1 MTRPMRVTL
10 FTPSLEQGGTERQLS
25 ELLTRFDRARVE
37 ASLVLCEDKVH
48 FDDAARAVE
57 TRCIHAPVFPTPGS
71 MRSLRDAL
79 RELRPDVVHVWRAW
93 ASIAGRFAARDAGVA
108 RVIASVRRPRMPLDE
123 ALGERFARKGADHH
137 VTNSRGIRDEL
148 IDRARIAPEDVSVIE
163 NGVDLARFRPVT
175 PEARAEA
182 RRALG
187 LQGTRVLV
195 VPARISPEKNQLG
208 LLGALS
214 LLRRDGALPA
224 GLEVVFLGRDSLPL
238 YGRRVRAEIAL
249 RGLRDLVR
257 LVPAVQDPERWIAA
271 ADLTA
276 VPSHFE
282 GLSNAVVESL
292 ASGVPCLV
300 TREANA
306 DALVRDGT
314 DGAEARSPSPEDL
327 AAALGA
333 LLRRDDVAL
342 HDLGAAG
349 RAHAEARFGVAA
361 MVRRFEDLYARVL
374 DAPRR
379 SG

>member
-25 ELLTRFDRARVE
+25 ELLTRFDPARVQ
-37 ASLVLCEDKVH
+37 ASLVICEEKVH
-48 FDDAARAVE
+48 FDEAARAVE
-57 TRCIHAPVFPTPGS
+57 TRCIRAPVFPTPAAMG
-71 MRSLRDAL
+71 RLRDAL
-79 RELRPDVVHVWRAW
+79 RALRPDVVHVWRAW
-93 ASIAGRFAARDAGVA
+93 ASIAGRFAARDAGAA

-123 ALGERFARKGADHH
+123 ALGERFARRGADHH

-148 IDRARIAPEDVSVIE
+148 IARARLAPEDVSVIE
-163 NGVDLARFRPVT
+163 NGVDLDRFRPIT
-175 PEARAEA
+175 AQARAEA
-182 RRALG
+182 RGALG
-187 LQGTRVLV
+187 LRGRRVLV
-195 VPARISPEKNQLG
+195 MPARISPEKNQLG

-214 LLRRDGALPA
+214 RLRREGALPA
-224 GLEVVFLGRDSLPL
+224 GLEVVLLGRDSLPL

-249 RGLRDLVR
+249 RGLGDVVR
-257 LVPAVQDPERWIAA
+257 LVPAVHDPERWIAA

-306 DALVRDGT
+306 DALVRDGV
-314 DGAEARSPSPEDL
+314 DGAEAASPSPDDL
-327 AAALGA
+327 AAALGP
-333 LLRRDDVAL
+333 LLRRDDAAL
-342 HDLGAAG
+342 RALGTAG
-349 RAHAEARFGVAA
+349 RAHAASRFGVAQ

>member
-1 MTRPMRVTL
+1 
-10 FTPSLEQGGTERQLS
+10 
-25 ELLTRFDRARVE
+25 
-37 ASLVLCEDKVH
+37 
-48 FDDAARAVE
+48 
-57 TRCIHAPVFPTPGS
+57 
-71 MRSLRDAL
+71 
-79 RELRPDVVHVWRAW
+79 
-93 ASIAGRFAARDAGVA
+93 
-108 RVIASVRRPRMPLDE
+108 
-123 ALGERFARKGADHH
+123 
-137 VTNSRGIRDEL
+137 
-148 IDRARIAPEDVSVIE
+148 
-163 NGVDLARFRPVT
+163 
-175 PEARAEA
+175 
-182 RRALG
+182 
-187 LQGTRVLV
+187 VLV

>member
-1 MTRPMRVTL
+1 MRVTL

-25 ELLTRFDRARVE
+25 ELLTRFDPARVQ
-37 ASLVLCEDKVH
+37 ASLVICEDKVH
-48 FDDAARAVE
+48 FDEAARAVE
-57 TRCIHAPVFPTPGS
+57 TRCIQAPVFPTPGA
-71 MRSLRDAL
+71 MRRLRDTL
-79 RELRPDVVHVWRAW
+79 RTLRPDVVHVWRAW

-123 ALGERFARKGADHH
+123 ALGERFARRGADHH

-148 IDRARIAPEDVSVIE
+148 LTRARLAPEDVSVIE
-163 NGVDLARFRPVT
+163 NGVDLDRFRPIDAAT
-175 PEARAEA
+175 RAEV

-187 LQGTRVLV
+187 LRGRRVMV

-208 LLGALS
+208 LLGALAS
-214 LLRRDGALPA
+214 LRRDGALPA
-224 GLEVVFLGRDSLPL
+224 GLEVVLLGRDSLPL

-249 RGLRDLVR
+249 RGLSEVVR

-306 DALVRDGT
+306 DALVRDGI
-314 DGAEARSPSPEDL
+314 DGAESRSPAPDDL
-327 AAALGA
+327 AAALRS
-333 LLRRDDVAL
+333 LLVRDDDGLVA
-342 HDLGAAG
+342 LGAAG
-349 RAHAEARFGVAA
+349 RAHATARFGVAQ